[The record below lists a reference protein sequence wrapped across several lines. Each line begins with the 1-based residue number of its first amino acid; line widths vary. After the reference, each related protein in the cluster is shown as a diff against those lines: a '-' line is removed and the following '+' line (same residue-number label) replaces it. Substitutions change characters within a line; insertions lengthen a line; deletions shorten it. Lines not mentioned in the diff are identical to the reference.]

1 MHVNSCDTDW
11 LTFMTVPSAMRRVT
25 GRNAQ
30 HYHSRPHS
38 PPPSPLPPPTTPSSL
53 TADGA
58 SQSRSLLGYHLG
70 PENSLTGPHLYKL
83 TKYNETLNPTS
94 LSTATP
100 SLTVNVNVLVSC
112 SPLLGYRHAVHFD

>member
-1 MHVNSCDTDW
+1 MHVNSGDTDR
-11 LTFMTVPSAMRRVT
+11 LTSMTVPSAMRRVT
-25 GRNAQ
+25 GKNAQ

-38 PPPSPLPPPTTPSSL
+38 APPPPPLPTTPSSL

-58 SQSRSLLGYHLG
+58 GQSRSLLGYHLG

-83 TKYNETLNPTS
+83 TKYNETLNTAS
-94 LSTATP
+94 LGTATP

-112 SPLLGYRHAVHFD
+112 APLLGYRHAVLFD